1 LKSLFSKTVGKT
13 DPSPATPVAPA
24 PVAPP
29 VVAPVAPTIPTPVV
43 TDATRVAEAS
53 GETFAQ
59 WLLRVHPEV
68 RPQLDAYLM
77 AATPFLVK
85 GGSYDFAYSM
95 IVSRPG
101 PAAPRTDIPIP
112 TSGNLLQP
120 LTGYLLEV
128 IHSIKDTDSYIAAV
142 QEFRAA
148 EYSEADI
155 AGYINAYNPGGF
167 YYGK

>member
-1 LKSLFSKTVGKT
+1 LKGLFSKKAETT
-13 DPSPATPVAPA
+13 PAPSNPVPATPVAPTPVAAPTPA
-24 PVAPP
+24 PV
-29 VVAPVAPTIPTPVV
+29 VS
-43 TDATRVAEAS
+43 DATRAAEAS

-68 RPQLDAYLM
+68 KPQLDAYLM

-95 IVSRPG
+95 IVSRP
-101 PAAPRTDIPIP
+101 AANETTPPTNYVVP

-120 LTGYLLEV
+120 LTGPLLEV
-128 IHSIKDTDSYIAAV
+128 IHSIKDTDSYTSAV

-148 EYSEADI
+148 GYSEADI
-155 AGYINAYNPGGF
+155 AGYINAYNPGGY